1 MDAELL
7 RIIDNSLAEAARRSG
22 AWLACRRGC
31 SQCCLGPFEITQLD
45 ARRLRLGFA
54 ELAERDPAR
63 AAAVQER
70 TRHAGPDDDSPC
82 PALDPETG
90 ACDLYEARPM
100 ICRVFGPAVRDGDA
114 IGACELCYEGATDQ
128 EIAACA
134 VEMDPEG
141 LESALDAQWERESG
155 LTGPATVAACLGAP
169 RNNREPPAV

>member
-1 MDAELL
+1 MDEELL
-7 RIIDNSLAEAARRSG
+7 RIIDSSLAEAARRSG

-54 ELAERDPAR
+54 ELAARDPVR
-63 AAAVQER
+63 AAAVRER
-70 TRHAGPDDDSPC
+70 ARHTSTADDSPC
-82 PALDPETG
+82 PALDPGTG
-90 ACDLYEARPM
+90 SCDLYDARPM

-114 IGACELCYEGATDQ
+114 VCACELCYQDATAE

-141 LESALDAQWERESG
+141 LEAALDAEWERESR
-155 LTGPATVAACLGAP
+155 LSNPTMVAACLAALP
-169 RNNREPPAV
+169 